1 MLCFNPYVMKV
12 KCLKSNFCAPKC
24 ETDVTKK
31 SYGTKS
37 CFGHRKKWTLSILF
51 FYFFLK
57 WLLILVILGAGSC
70 L

>member
-1 MLCFNPYVMKV
+1 MFYCNPYVMKV
-12 KCLKSNFCAPKC
+12 ECLKSNFCAPKR

-31 SYGTKS
+31 SYGTKN
-37 CFGHRKKWTLSILF
+37 CFWHRKKWTLSILF

>member
-1 MLCFNPYVMKV
+1 MLYFNLYVMKV
-12 KCLKSNFCAPKC
+12 ECLKSNFCAPKC
-24 ETDVTKK
+24 ETCNEEELWDKK
-31 SYGTKS
+31 R
-37 CFGHRKKWTLSILF
+37 FGHRKKWTLSILV